1 MEEYRRGELFGLEAK
16 LLVVVGFG
24 LVLAR
29 ERWVE
34 RESEGEEA
42 GGEFAKRRFDDDGAP
57 IAEAMDCW
65 ERSGGELDRQRQRG
79 RRQRRNEGFDLKR
92 ESFGIKV
99 GPTHLTLRTVLG

>member
-16 LLVVVGFG
+16 VLVVVGFG

-42 GGEFAKRRFDDDGAP
+42 GGEFAKRSIDDDGAP

-65 ERSGGELDRQRQRG
+65 ERSGGELDRQRG

-99 GPTHLTLRTVLG
+99 GPTHLTLRTILG